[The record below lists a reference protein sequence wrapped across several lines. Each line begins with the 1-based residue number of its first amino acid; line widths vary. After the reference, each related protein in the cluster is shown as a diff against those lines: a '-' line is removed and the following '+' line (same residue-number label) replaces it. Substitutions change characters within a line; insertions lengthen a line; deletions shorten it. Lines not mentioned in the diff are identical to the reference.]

1 MARKRDGWGTG
12 GRNRGTGRNG
22 AEMGRDEDRGTTT
35 GRGSVGDQE
44 IGETDRKRDG
54 LKRQEERDKAEMG
67 REVGT
72 GGGRRQRQTERQTQR
87 NRERAPKEQK
97 KDQQRGRQRG
107 QEKRRGHLQT
117 RCVGRDSGRAAGTC
131 AVGSSTSGSPRH
143 PQPVPGHGPLG
154 MFLYRS
160 PEACKATAWAVS
172 PQSHTVACLEIRIK
186 TTVLPTPSPLTSLLV
201 LRSSVSHTQPSSV
214 LHT

>member
-1 MARKRDGWGTG
+1 MDRLARKDMARKGDGWGTG

-22 AEMGRDEDRGTTT
+22 AEMGRDEDRGKTT

-44 IGETDRKRDG
+44 IGKTDRKRDG

-107 QEKRRGHLQT
+107 QEKRREHIQT
-117 RCVGRDSGRAAGTC
+117 R
-131 AVGSSTSGSPRH
+131 
-143 PQPVPGHGPLG
+143 
-154 MFLYRS
+154 
-160 PEACKATAWAVS
+160 
-172 PQSHTVACLEIRIK
+172 
-186 TTVLPTPSPLTSLLV
+186 
-201 LRSSVSHTQPSSV
+201 
-214 LHT
+214 